1 MGFMSVSEKEMIE
14 IDDLL
19 CICSKIHASL
29 FFLKEQIN
37 LINDKK
43 RIMNKFLE
51 TLLHL
56 LVKFIVYLLY

>member
-1 MGFMSVSEKEMIE
+1 MIDVKWVGFMSVSEKEMIE

-37 LINDKK
+37 LMIRKE
-43 RIMNKFLE
+43 L
-51 TLLHL
+51 
-56 LVKFIVYLLY
+56 

>member
-19 CICSKIHASL
+19 CSKIHASL

-37 LINDKK
+37 LMIRKE
-43 RIMNKFLE
+43 L
-51 TLLHL
+51 
-56 LVKFIVYLLY
+56 

>member
-19 CICSKIHASL
+19 CTTNCSKIHASL

-37 LINDKK
+37 LMIRKE
-43 RIMNKFLE
+43 L
-51 TLLHL
+51 
-56 LVKFIVYLLY
+56 